1 MDEKVR
7 CQSCGMPL
15 SDAFGNYGTQ
25 AGGSKHPE
33 YCLFCFKDGA
43 FTLPHQTMDEMIQS
57 SIEITQCLRQDYE
70 AADAELNRVYQAAM
84 AHIDKAD
91 YMPARTRRD
100 WKEMLREAQRNWIA
114 FKEKDCDLLQL
125 EWWQGSGANA
135 ASLGCL
141 ITKTETRT
149 DELKER
155 YAIE

>member
-1 MDEKVR
+1 MKKIILPLIIALILPALAQAQDQDDPCDEAETTV
-7 CQSCGMPL
+7 
-15 SDAFGNYGTQ
+15 
-25 AGGSKHPE
+25 
-33 YCLFCFKDGA
+33 
-43 FTLPHQTMDEMIQS
+43 
-57 SIEITQCLRQDYE
+57 EITQCLRQDYE